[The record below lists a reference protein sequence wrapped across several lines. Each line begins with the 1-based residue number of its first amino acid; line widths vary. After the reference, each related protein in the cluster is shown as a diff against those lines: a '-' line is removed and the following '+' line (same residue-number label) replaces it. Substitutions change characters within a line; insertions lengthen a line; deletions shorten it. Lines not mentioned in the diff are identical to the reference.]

1 MKKTILLATL
11 AASLVSVAKTTGS
24 VEFFN
29 ENTGSFNKGEKGVYK
44 VDKAGVKTE
53 VKVDGTGLSFG
64 GEFKVEGVK
73 IAPRE
78 QNEKLHLAHNFFN
91 NSNVFVKYELPQI
104 KGVNSYVK
112 GTLNPKV
119 DDKKDDLEF
128 KKGNAKLEADVN
140 YEVMKDVK
148 VGLNSK
154 TVFPFE
160 NPADNQGF
168 IKEDTTK
175 TKWEKDQLN
184 YGSKVTSTHKLY
196 VKAFEDEKNEKGYKL
211 RNVNAD
217 ITVQHTYSMNENIK
231 KQAHDPNAADIAKSD
246 AMSINKSL
254 KYISLSADATYAAM
268 KDLDVYGNFRFK
280 YQFND
285 GINYKDQ
292 YLGDKDLIE
301 GLTESM
307 TLNADSKIYE
317 VPLRYI
323 HAYKI
328 GATYKGFANTVIDVN
343 GWVNHEHMDGE
354 TLFGQTLIA
363 DALSMDLV
371 NYGVSAKVEYK
382 GVENLTLTGKT
393 TLSGLSLIGHKQ
405 DSSEA
410 KHIGIFNFA
419 AGAKY
424 DYKVNDKFTVS
435 PEVNG
440 DVKFFATKGA
450 VEGTVLTLA
459 PKVSAEYK
467 PIEDLTV
474 GGSIAVPVTFA
485 GTPDDFNY
493 LNTSVKTALNI
504 KYEWK

>member
-29 ENTGSFNKGEKGVYK
+29 ENTGSFDKGQKGVYK

-64 GEFKVEGVK
+64 GEFKVEGVE

-112 GTLNPKV
+112 GTLNPKAG
-119 DDKKDDLEF
+119 DGPMLAFE
-128 KKGNAKLEADVN
+128 KGNAKLEADVN

-160 NPADNQGF
+160 NPADNKGF
-168 IKEDTTK
+168 IKEDAGK
-175 TKWEKDQLN
+175 TNWEKDQLN

-231 KQAHDPNAADIAKSD
+231 KQGHNPNAASIAKND

-254 KYISLSADATYAAM
+254 KYISLSADGTYAAM

-285 GINYKDQ
+285 GMNYKDQ

-301 GLTESM
+301 GLTETM
-307 TLNADSKIYE
+307 TGDADSKIYE
-317 VPLRYI
+317 APLRYV

-343 GWVNHEHMDGE
+343 GWVNHGHSDLGKY
-354 TLFGQTLIA
+354 LNHNPNDVVSG
-363 DALSMDLV
+363 DLV
-371 NYGVSAKVEYK
+371 NYGVSAKAEYK

-393 TLSGLSLIGHKQ
+393 TLSGLSLIDHKQ
-405 DSSEA
+405 NNSEA
-410 KHIGIFNFA
+410 THIGIFNFA

-440 DVKFFATKGA
+440 DVKFFATEGA
-450 VEGTVLTLA
+450 VKGTVLTLA

-485 GTPDDFNY
+485 GTPDNFNY
-493 LNTSVKTALNI
+493 TNTSVKTALNI

>member
-29 ENTGSFNKGEKGVYK
+29 ENTGSFNKGQKGVYK
-44 VDKAGVKTE
+44 VDNAGVKTE

-64 GEFKVEGVK
+64 GEFKVKGVK
-73 IAPRE
+73 IAPRK

-128 KKGNAKLEADVN
+128 KKGNAELEADVN

-160 NPADNQGF
+160 STVKGF
-168 IKEDTTK
+168 LPNANDSANE
-175 TKWEKDQLN
+175 EKLLN
-184 YGSKVTSTHKLY
+184 YGANVKSTHKLY

-217 ITVQHTYSMNENIK
+217 ITVQHSYAQNEK
-231 KQAHDPNAADIAKSD
+231 TTTEKTTAKD
-246 AMSINKSL
+246 VNKSL

-285 GINYKDQ
+285 GMNYKDQ

-301 GLTESM
+301 GLTEPI

-317 VPLRYI
+317 APLRYI

-343 GWVNHEHMDGE
+343 GWVNHGHMDVE
-354 TLFGQTLIA
+354 KLFGQTPIVSA
-363 DALSMDLV
+363 KSIDLV

-440 DVKFFATKGA
+440 DVKFFATEGA
-450 VEGTVLTLA
+450 VKGTILTLA

-485 GTPDDFNY
+485 GTPDNFNY
-493 LNTSVKTALNI
+493 KNTSVKTALNI

>member
-73 IAPRE
+73 VPME
-78 QNEKLHLAHNFFN
+78 QDKPLLNNFFN
-91 NSNVFVKYELPQI
+91 HSNLFVKYELPQI
-104 KGVNSYVK
+104 KGVNSYFK

-119 DDKKDDLEF
+119 DDQLNF
-128 KKGNAKLEADVN
+128 KEGNAKLEADVN

-160 NPADNQGF
+160 STVEGFLPKAVADQGN
-168 IKEDTTK
+168 
-175 TKWEKDQLN
+175 EKKLLN
-184 YGSKVTSTHKLY
+184 YGANVKSTQKLY

-217 ITVQHTYSMNENIK
+217 ITVQHSYAQNEK
-231 KQAHDPNAADIAKSD
+231 TTAEKTTAKD
-246 AMSINKSL
+246 VNKSL

-285 GINYKDQ
+285 SMNYKDQ

-301 GLTESM
+301 GLTEQM
-307 TLNADSKIYE
+307 TGDADSKIYE
-317 VPLRYI
+317 APLRYV

-343 GWVNHEHMDGE
+343 GWVNHGHSDLGKY
-354 TLFGQTLIA
+354 LNHNPNDVVSG
-363 DALSMDLV
+363 DLV

-393 TLSGLSLIGHKQ
+393 TLSGLSLIDHKQ
-405 DSSEA
+405 NSSEA
-410 KHIGIFNFA
+410 THIGIFNFA

-450 VEGTVLTLA
+450 VEGTILTLA

-485 GTPDDFNY
+485 GTPDNFNY

>member
-1 MKKTILLATL
+1 
-11 AASLVSVAKTTGS
+11 
-24 VEFFN
+24 
-29 ENTGSFNKGEKGVYK
+29 
-44 VDKAGVKTE
+44 
-53 VKVDGTGLSFG
+53 
-64 GEFKVEGVK
+64 
-73 IAPRE
+73 
-78 QNEKLHLAHNFFN
+78 
-91 NSNVFVKYELPQI
+91 
-104 KGVNSYVK
+104 
-112 GTLNPKV
+112 
-119 DDKKDDLEF
+119 
-128 KKGNAKLEADVN
+128 
-140 YEVMKDVK
+140 MKDVK

-160 NPADNQGF
+160 STVKGLLPKATASDGN
-168 IKEDTTK
+168 E
-175 TKWEKDQLN
+175 EKLLN
-184 YGSKVTSTHKLY
+184 YGANVKSTQKLY

-301 GLTESM
+301 GLVDTSK
-307 TLNADSKIYE
+307 TILNINEDVNVYE
-317 VPLRYI
+317 APLRYI

-393 TLSGLSLIGHKQ
+393 TLSGLSLIDHKQ
-405 DSSEA
+405 NSSEA
-410 KHIGIFNFA
+410 THIGIFNFA

>member
-29 ENTGSFNKGEKGVYK
+29 ENTGSFDKGKKGVYK
-44 VDKAGVKTE
+44 VDNAGVKTE

-64 GEFKVEGVK
+64 GEFKVEDVK
-73 IAPRE
+73 VPME
-78 QNEKLHLAHNFFN
+78 QDKPLLNNFFN
-91 NSNVFVKYELPQI
+91 HSNLFVKYELPQI

-112 GTLNPKV
+112 GTLNPKAG
-119 DDKKDDLEF
+119 DGPTLAFE
-128 KKGNAKLEADVN
+128 KGNAELEADVN

-160 NPADNQGF
+160 STVEGLLPKANADQGN
-168 IKEDTTK
+168 
-175 TKWEKDQLN
+175 EKKLLN
-184 YGSKVTSTHKLY
+184 YGANVKSTHKLY

-217 ITVQHTYSMNENIK
+217 ITVQHSYAQNEKTTTDKNT
-231 KQAHDPNAADIAKSD
+231 AKD
-246 AMSINKSL
+246 VNKSL

-285 GINYKDQ
+285 GMNYKDQ

-343 GWVNHEHMDGE
+343 GWVNHGYMDGKQ
-354 TLFGQTLIA
+354 LFGQTPIA
-363 DALSMDLV
+363 DALSIDLV
-371 NYGVSAKVEYK
+371 NYGVSAKAEYK

-393 TLSGLSLIGHKQ
+393 TLSGLSLIGHTQ
-405 DSSEA
+405 NATVA

-450 VEGTVLTLA
+450 VVGTVLTLA

>member
-29 ENTGSFNKGEKGVYK
+29 ENTGSFDKGKKGVYK
-44 VDKAGVKTE
+44 VDNAGVKTE

-64 GEFKVEGVK
+64 GEFKVEDVK
-73 IAPRE
+73 VPME
-78 QNEKLHLAHNFFN
+78 QDKPLLNNFFN
-91 NSNVFVKYELPQI
+91 HSNLFVKYELPQI

-119 DDKKDDLEF
+119 DDQLNF
-128 KKGNAKLEADVN
+128 KEGNAKLEADVN

-160 NPADNQGF
+160 STVKGF
-168 IKEDTTK
+168 LPNANDSANE
-175 TKWEKDQLN
+175 EKLLN
-184 YGSKVTSTHKLY
+184 YGANVKSTHKLY

-217 ITVQHTYSMNENIK
+217 ITVQHSYAQNEK
-231 KQAHDPNAADIAKSD
+231 TATDKSTAKD
-246 AMSINKSL
+246 VNKSL

-285 GINYKDQ
+285 GMNYKDQ

-343 GWVNHEHMDGE
+343 GWVNHGHSDLGKY
-354 TLFGQTLIA
+354 LNHNPSNVVSG
-363 DALSMDLV
+363 DLV

-393 TLSGLSLIGHKQ
+393 TLSGLSLIDHKQ
-405 DSSEA
+405 NSSEA
-410 KHIGIFNFA
+410 THIGIFNFA

-450 VEGTVLTLA
+450 VERTVLTLA

>member
-29 ENTGSFNKGEKGVYK
+29 ENTGSFYKGQKGVYK
-44 VDKAGVKTE
+44 VDNAGVKTE

-64 GEFKVEGVK
+64 GELKAENIPVPMGDH
-73 IAPRE
+73 
-78 QNEKLHLAHNFFN
+78 KLVNNFFN
-91 NSNVFVKYELPQI
+91 NSNLFVKYELPQI

-119 DDKKDDLEF
+119 NDQLNF
-128 KKGNAKLEADVN
+128 KEGNAELEADVN

-160 NPADNQGF
+160 STVKGLLPKATASDGN
-168 IKEDTTK
+168 E
-175 TKWEKDQLN
+175 EKLLN
-184 YGSKVTSTHKLY
+184 YGANVKSTQKLY

-217 ITVQHTYSMNENIK
+217 ITVQHSYAQNEK
-231 KQAHDPNAADIAKSD
+231 TTAVATTAKD
-246 AMSINKSL
+246 VNKSL
-254 KYISLSADATYAAM
+254 KYISLSADGTYAAM

-285 GINYKDQ
+285 GMNYKDQ

-301 GLTESM
+301 GLVDT
-307 TLNADSKIYE
+307 SKTIFNIDEDENVYE
-317 VPLRYI
+317 APLRYI

-343 GWVNHEHMDGE
+343 GWVNHGHMDDG
-354 TLFGQTLIA
+354 TLFGKTPINA
-363 DALSMDLV
+363 ALSMDLV

-440 DVKFFATKGA
+440 DVKFFATEGA
-450 VEGTVLTLA
+450 VVGTVLTLA

-485 GTPDDFNY
+485 GTPDNFNY
-493 LNTSVKTALNI
+493 KNTSVKTALNI

>member
-64 GEFKVEGVK
+64 GEFKVKDVK
-73 IAPRE
+73 VPME
-78 QNEKLHLAHNFFN
+78 QDKPLLNNFFN
-91 NSNVFVKYELPQI
+91 HSNLFVKYELPQI
-104 KGVNSYVK
+104 KGINSYVK
-112 GTLNPKV
+112 GTLNPKAGNGPA
-119 DDKKDDLEF
+119 LAFEN
-128 KKGNAKLEADVN
+128 GNAELEADVN

-217 ITVQHTYSMNENIK
+217 ITVQHSYAQNEK
-231 KQAHDPNAADIAKSD
+231 TTAVATTAKD
-246 AMSINKSL
+246 VNKSL
-254 KYISLSADATYAAM
+254 KYISLSADGTYAAM

-301 GLTESM
+301 GLVDTSK
-307 TLNADSKIYE
+307 TILNINEDVNVYE
-317 VPLRYI
+317 APLRYI

-343 GWVNHEHMDGE
+343 GWVNHGHSDLGKY
-354 TLFGQTLIA
+354 LNHNPSNVVSG
-363 DALSMDLV
+363 DLV

-393 TLSGLSLIGHKQ
+393 TLSGLSLIDHKQ
-405 DSSEA
+405 NSSEA
-410 KHIGIFNFA
+410 THIGIFNFA